1 MDESK
6 YEYLINKFSQKNYI
20 LRIPF
25 YIAIAYYV
33 FKIHKFPYFMYYKEY
48 NLERRIKEGIM
59 LGSSFFIVNIGFNIF
74 KIINYEKNNE

>member
-6 YEYLINKFSQKNYI
+6 YEYLINKYTQKNYI
-20 LRIPF
+20 FRILF

-48 NLERRIKEGIM
+48 RLERRIKQGVM
-59 LGSSFFIVNIGFNIF
+59 LGSSFFIVSIGFNIF
-74 KIINYEKNNE
+74 NIINDEKNQE